1 MPGLVPIRCD
11 GYEVTQ
17 APGTVVYSDCQH
29 KLPCQQGCISCGTC
43 SYLELTEDHVLT
55 SE

>member
-17 APGTVVYSDCQH
+17 APGGVTSSDCQN
-29 KLPCQQGCISCGTC
+29 KSPCQVPESLYTPH
-43 SYLELTEDHVLT
+43 T
-55 SE
+55 

>member
-17 APGTVVYSDCQH
+17 APGAVVYSDCQDIP
-29 KLPCQQGCISCGTC
+29 PCQVPESSHRRHT
-43 SYLELTEDHVLT
+43 
-55 SE
+55 

>member
-17 APGTVVYSDCQH
+17 APGTVVYSDSQN
-29 KLPCQQGCISCGTC
+29 KLPCQVPESQIGEQICLS
-43 SYLELTEDHVLT
+43 
-55 SE
+55 